1 MEITNYELRIKSN
14 RFLILNSKFV
24 ILECFT

>member
-14 RFLILNSKFV
+14 RFLIPNSSFV